1 MNVFTEKAHKYDHCY
16 KEHACT
22 CIKCLEHTVSH
33 AVHVYLYLANCQNES
48 LNVFIAL
55 IGMVSRVSDVAHRP
69 LVCEMFYKLLKTN
82 TAVKL
87 IR

>member
-1 MNVFTEKAHKYDHCY
+1 MNVFTEKTHKYDHCY

-22 CIKCLEHTVSH
+22 CIKCLERCLTYSM
-33 AVHVYLYLANCQNES
+33 YLANCQKES

-69 LVCEMFYKLLKTN
+69 LVCEMFYKLHKTN